1 MHVIRVSFSFRILI
15 KFYEAE
21 IALCC
26 APETLLDGRMVFIA
40 LLLRV

>member
-21 IALCC
+21 IAPCC

-40 LLLRV
+40 LLLQV